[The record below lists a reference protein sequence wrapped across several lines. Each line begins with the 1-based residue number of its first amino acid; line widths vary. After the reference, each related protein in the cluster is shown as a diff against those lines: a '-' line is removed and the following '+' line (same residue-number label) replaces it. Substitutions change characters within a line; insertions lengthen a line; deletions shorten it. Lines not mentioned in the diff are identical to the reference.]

1 MNPFKVY
8 IQYNEIIIKIY
19 IQSSQ
24 TIYDLKFEIM
34 KYTKVK
40 IDEQIISYLNEN
52 NQIMLSNE
60 KTIEYYNIKSGD
72 VLILNVQNNNNN
84 NNNKL
89 VIINNYL
96 NQKYFFKLKK
106 NDKISDLKNK
116 LINKFNLDNNINNQK
131 LYYKGKLLNDDE
143 KLNNLKENIPILNW
157 KETIDVKVNFI
168 GNFYKDNNNNNFIY
182 INVEKIINGIELK
195 KIISERI
202 NFPVYHLEIYNDQN
216 NNVFD
221 RINFNNEIY
230 VKLIYDILINNL
242 DGKNIF
248 THFESEKKINELI
261 LMIKR
266 KLEIENFS
274 LLYNKNEIADF
285 NLSMFEIFGK
295 NNKDCQIL
303 DLIDLND
310 LL

>member
-8 IQYNEIIIKIY
+8 IQYNEIKIR
-19 IQSSQ
+19 ICIERSQ

-34 KYTKVK
+34 KNTKVEMDK
-40 IDEQIISYLNEN
+40 QIISYLNEN

-72 VLILNVQNNNNN
+72 VLILNVQNNNN

-116 LINKFNLDNNINNQK
+116 LINKFNLDNNIKNQK

-168 GNFYKDNNNNNFIY
+168 GNFYIDNNNNNFIY
-182 INVEKIINGIELK
+182 INVEKIINNIELK

-266 KLEIENFS
+266 KLKIENFS

>member
-1 MNPFKVY
+1 MNVFKVNIKY
-8 IQYNEIIIKIY
+8 KEKIY
-19 IQSSQ
+19 KIFIPPSQ
-24 TIYDLKFEIM
+24 TIKDLKFEIM
-34 KYTKVK
+34 KKIKVE
-40 IDEQIISYLNEN
+40 IDKQFIYYLNEN
-52 NQIMLSNE
+52 NQILLSNE
-60 KTIEYYNIKSGD
+60 NTIEFYKIKSGEN
-72 VLILNVQNNNNN
+72 LILKDNNRI
-84 NNNKL
+84 
-89 VIINNYL
+89 VVINNYL
-96 NQKYFFKLKK
+96 NQKYFFKFKE
-106 NDKISDLKNK
+106 NDKISDLKK
-116 LINKFNLDNNINNQK
+116 KIINQFNLDNNLNNQK

-143 KLNNLKENIPILNW
+143 QLNNLQEKIPILNW
-157 KETIDVKVNFI
+157 KETIDVKVNFL
-168 GNFYKDNNNNNFIY
+168 GNFFLDENNNNFIY
-182 INVEKIINGIELK
+182 INVEKIINNIELK

-266 KLEIENFS
+266 KLKIENFS

>member
-8 IQYNEIIIKIY
+8 IQYNEIKIKIY

-34 KYTKVK
+34 KNTGVEMDK
-40 IDEQIISYLNEN
+40 QIISYLNEN

-72 VLILNVQNNNNN
+72 ILTLNVQNNNN

-116 LINKFNLDNNINNQK
+116 LINKFNLDNNIKNQK

-168 GNFYKDNNNNNFIY
+168 GNFYIDNNNNNFIY

-266 KLEIENFS
+266 KLIIENFS

>member
-8 IQYNEIIIKIY
+8 IQYNEIKIKIY

-34 KYTKVK
+34 KNTKVK
-40 IDEQIISYLNEN
+40 IDKQIISYLNEN

-72 VLILNVQNNNNN
+72 VLILNVQNNNN

-116 LINKFNLDNNINNQK
+116 LINKFNLDNNIKNQK

-182 INVEKIINGIELK
+182 INVEKIINNIELK

-266 KLEIENFS
+266 KLKIENFS

>member
-1 MNPFKVY
+1 MNVFKVNIKY
-8 IQYNEIIIKIY
+8 KENIYKIFIQP
-19 IQSSQ
+19 SQ
-24 TIYDLKFEIM
+24 TIKDLKFEIM
-34 KYTKVK
+34 KRIKVE
-40 IDEQIISYLNEN
+40 IDKQFIYYLSEN
-52 NQIMLSNE
+52 NQILLSNE
-60 KTIEYYNIKSGD
+60 NTIEFYKIKSGEN
-72 VLILNVQNNNNN
+72 LILKVNRIV
-84 NNNKL
+84 
-89 VIINNYL
+89 VINNYL

-116 LINKFNLDNNINNQK
+116 LINKFNLDNNIKNQK

-168 GNFYKDNNNNNFIY
+168 GNFYIDNNNNNFIY

-266 KLEIENFS
+266 KLKIENFS

>member
-8 IQYNEIIIKIY
+8 IQYNEIKIKIY

-34 KYTKVK
+34 KNTGVEMDK
-40 IDEQIISYLNEN
+40 QIISYLNEN

-84 NNNKL
+84 NNKF

-168 GNFYKDNNNNNFIY
+168 GNFYIDNNNNNFIY

>member
-8 IQYNEIIIKIY
+8 IQYNEIKIKIY

-34 KYTKVK
+34 KNTKVK
-40 IDEQIISYLNEN
+40 IDKQIISYLNEN

-72 VLILNVQNNNNN
+72 VLILNVQNNNN

-116 LINKFNLDNNINNQK
+116 LINKFNLDNNIKNQK

-168 GNFYKDNNNNNFIY
+168 GNFYKDNNNNFIY

-266 KLEIENFS
+266 KLKIENFS

>member
-1 MNPFKVY
+1 MNVFKV
-8 IQYNEIIIKIY
+8 NIKYKENIY
-19 IQSSQ
+19 KIFIPPSQ
-24 TIYDLKFEIM
+24 TIKDLKFEIM
-34 KYTKVK
+34 KRIKVE
-40 IDEQIISYLNEN
+40 IDKQFIYYLSEN
-52 NQIMLSNE
+52 NQILLSNE
-60 KTIEYYNIKSGD
+60 NTIEFYKIKSGEN
-72 VLILNVQNNNNN
+72 LILKVNRIV
-84 NNNKL
+84 
-89 VIINNYL
+89 VINNYL
-96 NQKYFFKLKK
+96 NQKYFFELKE
-106 NDKISDLKNK
+106 NDKISDLKK
-116 LINKFNLDNNINNQK
+116 KIINQFNLDNNLNNQK

-143 KLNNLKENIPILNW
+143 QLNNLQEKIPILNW
-157 KETIDVKVNFI
+157 KETIDVKVNFL
-168 GNFYKDNNNNNFIY
+168 GNFFLDENNNNFIY
-182 INVEKIINGIELK
+182 INVEKIINNIELK

-266 KLEIENFS
+266 KLKIENFS

>member
-8 IQYNEIIIKIY
+8 IQYNEIKIRIC

-24 TIYDLKFEIM
+24 TIYDLKFEIF
-34 KYTKVK
+34 KNTKVE
-40 IDEQIISYLNEN
+40 IDRQIISYLNEN

-60 KTIEYYNIKSGD
+60 NTIEYYNIKSGD

-84 NNNKL
+84 NNKF

-168 GNFYKDNNNNNFIY
+168 GNFYIDNNNNNFIY
-182 INVEKIINGIELK
+182 INVEKIINNIELK

-266 KLEIENFS
+266 KLKIENFS